1 MKSYVFACMLA
12 ILAFSCHKEEP
23 GRDKPSGTL
32 NIKVGLYISM
42 GEVKENLKSTSGAED
57 FKVIIYNTSD
67 EQVLAFDKASELPAE
82 ITLETGNYY
91 VTASSDNNLPAAFD
105 NPYYFGRSDTFTIT
119 AGGRQSVVVNCELSN
134 TVVAVIYS
142 EQVRNNFSDYRTTV
156 ASSAGSLV
164 FNRTET
170 RQGYF
175 QPLDLSIS
183 AVLTWQ
189 KPDGSFESKTL
200 SGSIPNPQPRRKYEI
215 HVDAAGGEGMTML
228 VINLGDTVV
237 PVEIV
242 NISEEPV
249 NPDGTLSSGDLLITE
264 IMYDPTS
271 LTDTYGEW
279 FEIYNNTGHSVNLQH
294 LVISKNATD
303 HHIINASV
311 TLASHGYQVLARNES
326 AVSGDK
332 YVYGTSITLN
342 NTGAVLS
349 ISNYGTDGTDGSE
362 ICSVNYGGEGFPSG
376 SGASICLS
384 PGSLNVQGE
393 SSGTSWC
400 VSSSAYSTGDLGTPG
415 ALNDNCN

>member
-1 MKSYVFACMLA
+1 
-12 ILAFSCHKEEP
+12 
-23 GRDKPSGTL
+23 
-32 NIKVGLYISM
+32 
-42 GEVKENLKSTSGAED
+42 VKENLKSTSGADD
-57 FKVIIYNTSD
+57 FKVVIYNTAD
-67 EQVLAFDKASELPAE
+67 EEVLSFDKASELPAE
-82 ITLETGNYY
+82 IRLETGNYY

-105 NPYYFGRSDTFTIT
+105 NPFYFGRSDTFLIT
-119 AGGRQSVVVNCELSN
+119 PGGHQSVVVNCELSN
-134 TVVAVIYS
+134 TVISVIYS
-142 EQVRNNFSDYRTTV
+142 DQVKNNFSDYSTTV
-156 ASSAGSLV
+156 SSSAGSLV

-175 QPLDLSIS
+175 QPLDLSIR
-183 AVLTWQ
+183 ALLTWQ
-189 KPDGSFESKTL
+189 KADGTFESKTL
-200 SGSIPNPQPRRKYEI
+200 NGSIPGPKPKRKYEI
-215 HVDAAGGEGMTML
+215 HVDAAGGEGMSMI

-249 NPDGTLSSGDLLITE
+249 NPDGTISTGDLLITE

-303 HHIINASV
+303 RHTITAAI
-311 TLASHGYQVLARNES
+311 TLASHAYQVLARNEG
-326 AVSGDK
+326 AVLGNK
-332 YVYGTSITLN
+332 YVYGASISLN
-342 NTGAVLS
+342 NTGAILS

-362 ICSVNYGGEGFPSG
+362 ICSVDYGGDGFPSA

-384 PGSLNVQGE
+384 PELLNTRSEPLGA
-393 SSGTSWC
+393 SWC
-400 VSSSAYSTGDLGTPG
+400 VSVSPYSTGDLGTPG